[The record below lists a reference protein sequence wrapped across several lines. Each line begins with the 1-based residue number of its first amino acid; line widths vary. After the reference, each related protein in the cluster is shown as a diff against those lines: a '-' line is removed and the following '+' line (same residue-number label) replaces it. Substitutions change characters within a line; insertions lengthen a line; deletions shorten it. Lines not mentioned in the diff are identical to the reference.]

1 MNLEDLNNGAGAPR
15 GKPWLRP
22 VAASLE
28 AVTLEAE
35 AVIDHEKTTLIRFE
49 PDSVNV
55 TASLFT
61 RRDVAVA
68 TVDDIAVLAAR
79 VAALELLVAEV
90 SMLRATLSALT
101 AR

>member
-1 MNLEDLNNGAGAPR
+1 MNLEDLNSGVGAPR

-35 AVIDHEKTTLIRFE
+35 AVIDHEKTTLIRFD

-55 TASLFT
+55 TARTFT
-61 RRDVAVA
+61 RRDVSVA
-68 TVDDIAVLAAR
+68 TVADIAVLAAR
-79 VAALELLVAEV
+79 VSALEVLVAEV
-90 SMLRATLSALT
+90 AMLRATLAALT